1 MQKGDKVITAGGIY
15 GTIASINEAAG
26 TMMIEISKG
35 VDIKVSRDQVYP
47 VVENT
52 AAEKK

>member
-1 MQKGDKVITAGGIY
+1 
-15 GTIASINEAAG
+15 
-26 TMMIEISKG
+26 MMIEISKG